1 MIDQNH
7 IISITILALIL
18 VFSFL
23 GLNNYKTIE
32 LFRHYPY
39 EESRNKSFYRWITC
53 GFVHGNLMH
62 LLLNAFVLWQFG
74 FIVETIFISKFGDGN
89 GRLIYLIIYLAILAL
104 TCVPSY
110 YKHKNNSSY
119 ASIGASGA
127 ISGLLFI
134 YIYFFPMN
142 TLLVYFIPMPAILMG
157 VLYLGYSYWAS
168 RNTNDGVDHDAHFY
182 GAILGLIFAI
192 LMDKITL

>member
-1 MIDQNH
+1 MIDQDH
-7 IISITILALIL
+7 IISVSILAVIIICSLL
-18 VFSFL
+18 GFS
-23 GLNNYKTIE
+23 NYQTIE
-32 LFRHYPY
+32 QCRHYPY

-74 FIVETIFISKFGDGN
+74 FVVESIFVNKYGDALGK
-89 GRLIYLIIYLAILAL
+89 LIYLLVYLAILAL
-104 TCVPSY
+104 TCAPSY
-110 YKHKNNSSY
+110 FKHKNNPSY

-134 YIYFFPMN
+134 YIYFFPFN
-142 TLLVYFIPMPAILMG
+142 TLIVYFIPMPALLMG
-157 VLYLGYSYWAS
+157 VLYLGYSYWAA

-182 GAILGLIFAI
+182 GAVLGLIFA
-192 LMDKITL
+192 LLLDKLPN